1 VLSAE
6 SVGRE
11 RTAAARRGG
20 WVTVALPALAYLGLT
35 LGSAVMVAPFCWMLS
50 TALKSPAE
58 AFSYPPQWIPRTVTL
73 ENFERV
79 WTAVPFGRYTFNS
92 IFVAV
97 SVMALELI
105 TASMAAY
112 AFARLR
118 FPGRDRLFLL
128 YLATLMIPGQVT
140 IIPNF
145 ILMRYMDWLDTYQGL
160 IIPNAFTAFGTFLL
174 RQAFLAMPG
183 ELEEAAKIDG
193 CGYFGIYRRIIL
205 PLAGPALATL
215 AILSFQGSYNAYF
228 WPLVVVS
235 SDEMWTL
242 PLALRLFTGSAGLYA
257 TDWWLVMA
265 GASIAVAPML
275 VIFVLAQKYF
285 VRGIVLTGMGGR

>member
-1 VLSAE
+1 VLTAE
-6 SVGRE
+6 SAGRA
-11 RTAAARRGG
+11 RTAARGRR
-20 WVTVALPALAYLGLT
+20 WAALGLRALAYLGLA
-35 LGSAVMVAPFCWMLS
+35 LGSVLMVAPFFWMLS
-50 TALKSPAE
+50 TAVKSPSE
-58 AFSYPPQWIPRTVTL
+58 AFSYPPQWVPHTVTL

-92 IFVAV
+92 IFVAL
-97 SVMALELI
+97 SVMLLELL
-105 TASMAAY
+105 TASMAGY

-145 ILMRYMDWLDTYQGL
+145 ILMRYIDWLDSYQGL

-174 RQAFLAMPG
+174 RQAFLAMPT

-193 CGYFGIYRRIIL
+193 CGYLGIYWRIIL

-228 WPLVVVS
+228 WPLVVIS
-235 SDEMWTL
+235 SDQMWTL
-242 PLALRLFTGSAGLYA
+242 PLALRLFTGSAGMYA

-275 VIFVLAQKYF
+275 LVFVLAQKYF

>member
-1 VLSAE
+1 MTE
-6 SVGRE
+6 
-11 RTAAARRGG
+11 AAAPALGVTRARRR
-20 WVTVALPALAYLGLT
+20 WVPIALRVLAYVALV
-35 LGSAVMVAPFCWMLS
+35 LGSVLMIAPFAWMIS
-50 TALKSPAE
+50 TALKPPGE
-58 AFSYPPQWIPRTVTL
+58 AFAYPPQWIPSRITF
-73 ENFERV
+73 ENFQRV

-92 IFVAV
+92 IFVALA
-97 SVMALELI
+97 VMVLELI
-105 TASMAAY
+105 TASMAGY

-118 FPGRDRLFLL
+118 FPGRERLFLL

-140 IIPNF
+140 VIPNF

-193 CGYFGIYRRIIL
+193 AGYFGIYTRIIL

-228 WPLVVVS
+228 WPLVVIS
-235 SDEMWTL
+235 SDHMWTL
-242 PLALRLFTGSAGLYA
+242 PLALRLFTGAAGMSD

-265 GASIAVAPML
+265 GATIAVAPLIVVFML
-275 VIFVLAQKYF
+275 MQKYF

>member
-1 VLSAE
+1 MSEAATRALPTASA
-6 SVGRE
+6 
-11 RTAAARRGG
+11 RGG
-20 WVTVALPALAYLGLT
+20 WAAVALRVAAYVALTA
-35 LGSAVMVAPFCWMLS
+35 GSLVMIAPFVWMVS
-50 TALKSPAE
+50 TALKPPSE
-58 AFSYPPQWIPRTVTL
+58 AFAYPPQWVPSRITF
-73 ENFERV
+73 ENFQRV
-79 WTAVPFGRYTFNS
+79 WTSVPFGRYTFNS
-92 IFVAV
+92 IFVALA
-97 SVMALELI
+97 VMVLELV

-118 FPGRDRLFLL
+118 FPGRNRLFVL

-140 IIPNF
+140 VIPNF
-145 ILMRYMDWLDTYQGL
+145 ILMRYLGWLDTYQGL

-193 CGYFGIYRRIIL
+193 CGFFGIYTKIIL

-228 WPLVVVS
+228 WPLVVIS
-235 SDEMWTL
+235 SDRMWTL
-242 PLALRLFTGSAGLYA
+242 PLALRLFTGTAGMSA

-265 GASIAVAPML
+265 GATIAVTPML
-275 VIFVLAQKYF
+275 IIFVTMQKYF

>member
-1 VLSAE
+1 MTETTAPSVRATSA
-6 SVGRE
+6 S
-11 RTAAARRGG
+11 RG
-20 WVTVALPALAYLGLT
+20 WTPIALRALAYLALT
-35 LGSAVMVAPFCWMLS
+35 LGSVVMVAPFAWMLS
-50 TALKSPAE
+50 TALKPPAD
-58 AFSYPPQWIPRTVTL
+58 AFVYPPQWIPASITF

-79 WTAVPFGRYTFNS
+79 WTSVPFGRYTFNS
-92 IFVAV
+92 VFVAL
-97 SVMALELI
+97 SVMLLELL

-128 YLATLMIPGQVT
+128 YLGTLMIPGQVT

-145 ILMRYMDWLDTYQGL
+145 VLMRYMDWLDTYAGL
-160 IIPNAFTAFGTFLL
+160 IVPNAFTAFGTFLL
-174 RQAFLAMPG
+174 RQVFLTMPG

-193 CGYFGIYRRIIL
+193 AGYFGIYTRIIL
-205 PLAGPALATL
+205 PLAGPGMATL

-228 WPLVVVS
+228 WPLIVIS
-235 SDEMWTL
+235 SDSMWTL
-242 PLALRLFTGSAGLYA
+242 PLALRLFTGASGMYA

-275 VIFVLAQKYF
+275 VIFTAAQKYF

>member
-1 VLSAE
+1 
-6 SVGRE
+6 
-11 RTAAARRGG
+11 
-20 WVTVALPALAYLGLT
+20 
-35 LGSAVMVAPFCWMLS
+35 MVS
-50 TALKSPAE
+50 TSLKENADV
-58 AFSYPPQWIPRTVTL
+58 FVYPP
-73 ENFERV
+73 V
-79 WTAVPFGRYTFNS
+79 WLPVPPLFSNYTHVVELLPFGRYLINTT
-92 IFVAV
+92 FVATTV
-97 SVMALELI
+97 TFLEVATSSL
-105 TASMAAY
+105 AAY
-112 AFARLR
+112 AFARVD

-145 ILMRYMDWLDTYQGL
+145 VLMRYMGWLDSYQGL

-174 RQAFLAMPG
+174 RQAFLAMPS

-193 CGYFGIYRRIIL
+193 CGYFGIYSRIIL

-275 VIFVLAQKYF
+275 AIFVLAQKYF

>member
-1 VLSAE
+1 MTE
-6 SVGRE
+6 
-11 RTAAARRGG
+11 AAARSMPTARARGG
-20 WVTVALPALAYLGLT
+20 WVPVALRVLAYLALL
-35 LGSAVMVAPFCWMLS
+35 LGSVVMIAPFAWMIS
-50 TALKSPAE
+50 TALKPPGE
-58 AFSYPPQWIPRTVTL
+58 AFAYPPQWIPSRITF

-79 WTAVPFGRYTFNS
+79 WTTVPFGRYTFNS
-92 IFVAV
+92 IFVALA
-97 SVMALELI
+97 VMVLELI
-105 TASMAAY
+105 TASMAGY

-118 FPGRDRLFLL
+118 FPGRERLFLL

-140 IIPNF
+140 VIPNF
-145 ILMRYMDWLDTYQGL
+145 ILMRYMGWLDTYQGL

-174 RQAFLAMPG
+174 RQAFLSMPG

-193 CGYFGIYRRIIL
+193 AGYFGIYTRIIL

-235 SDEMWTL
+235 SDQMWTL
-242 PLALRLFTGSAGLYA
+242 PLALRLFTGTAGMSA

-265 GASIAVAPML
+265 GATIAVAPMIA
-275 VIFVLAQKYF
+275 VFMAMQKYF

>member
-1 VLSAE
+1 MTEATAPSVRATSA
-6 SVGRE
+6 SRGW
-11 RTAAARRGG
+11 TPAALR
-20 WVTVALPALAYLGLT
+20 ALAYLALT
-35 LGSAVMVAPFCWMLS
+35 LGSVVMVAPFAWMLS
-50 TALKSPAE
+50 TALKPPGD
-58 AFSYPPQWIPRTVTL
+58 AFAYPPQWIPTSITF

-79 WTAVPFGRYTFNS
+79 WTSVPFGRYTFNS
-92 IFVAV
+92 VFVAL
-97 SVMALELI
+97 SVMLLELL

-128 YLATLMIPGQVT
+128 YLGTLMIPGQVT

-145 ILMRYMDWLDTYQGL
+145 VLMRYLDWLDTYAGL

-174 RQAFLAMPG
+174 RQAFLTMPG

-193 CGYFGIYRRIIL
+193 AGYFGIYTRIIL
-205 PLAGPALATL
+205 PLAGPGMATL

-228 WPLVVVS
+228 WPLVVIS
-235 SDEMWTL
+235 SDSMWTL
-242 PLALRLFTGSAGLYA
+242 PLALRLFTGASGMYA

-275 VIFVLAQKYF
+275 VIFAAAQKYF

>member
-1 VLSAE
+1 MTEVVAPAVPATS
-6 SVGRE
+6 
-11 RTAAARRGG
+11 ARRG
-20 WVTVALPALAYLGLT
+20 WAPLALRALADLALT
-35 LGSAVMVAPFCWMLS
+35 LGAVAMVAPFAWMLS
-50 TALKSPAE
+50 TALKPPGE
-58 AFSYPPQWIPRTVTL
+58 AFVYPPQWIPSRITF

-79 WTAVPFGRYTFNS
+79 WTSVPFGRYTFNS
-92 IFVAV
+92 IFVAA
-97 SVMALELI
+97 SVMLLELI

-145 ILMRYMDWLDTYQGL
+145 VLMRHLEWLDTYQGL

-193 CGYFGIYRRIIL
+193 AGFFGIYTRIIL
-205 PLAGPALATL
+205 PLAGPGLATL

-228 WPLVVVS
+228 WPLVVIS

-242 PLALRLFTGSAGLYA
+242 PLALRLFTGSAGMSA

-265 GASIAVAPML
+265 GATIAVTPML
-275 VIFVLAQKYF
+275 IIFVLAQKYF